1 MAYRNLYIKANN
13 VFKNRTFDDLLKP
26 LAMYTDVYNQ
36 LEAESGEL
44 ADKSNAFA
52 YLSSTLPEGSESKR
66 IYENYANE
74 LKAASDDMARNGLNI
89 QNRKAL
95 VDLKRR
101 YNGEIGRLQRADEAL
116 QREKELRR
124 NASMRDPSM
133 LYANDNL
140 TIDNFLEGSNP
151 NLYGI
156 SGNDLYKRGA
166 TASQQA
172 SSRVYDNTQ
181 VQNLTKYYQ
190 EMIQRYGYNPEL
202 LYAFREDLSAIPELE
217 AEVDSILKETGVE
230 DNLTGNNYARA
241 RESVINGMID
251 GALYKEERKAMQNP
265 GVLTAAQAAQDA
277 RQRES
282 TQRQVDVFNFGLL
295 QQGFTRDDKGNIVP
309 MQNNPLYTT
318 DENGRIKL
326 RDDIDPSKF
335 GISSS
340 GNLTYG
346 NGKGGNNGDDLSKI
360 PAYTISEDGTPVL
373 NTEGTQGMALLNRA
387 KDEANRNFKNV
398 KHGNKFTLKVGNQNF
413 EYEIIGGV
421 KYDHDVSNE
430 DLQAQKQ
437 RANGNPNFKYDFGWV
452 SGYLGEDLPNRF
464 MGYTNSNVVDWYGD
478 FSTSDMFDDK
488 DKGRGVRILKEEH
501 DATGAPTPRD
511 DFQFLDNR
519 VRDAIETLVGRYKK
533 DNGLHTSPT
542 YEVIEV
548 PSEGGS
554 RPHYLVAIK
563 TN

>member
-1 MAYRNLYIKANN
+1 MAYRNLYIEANN

-124 NASMRDPSM
+124 NASMKDPSM

-251 GALYKEERKAMQNP
+251 GALYREERRAMPNP
-265 GVLTAAQAAQDA
+265 GVLTAAESTRIALQREAQD
-277 RQRES
+277 RE
-282 TQRQVDVFNFGLL
+282 DA
-295 QQGFTRDDKGNIVP
+295 
-309 MQNNPLYTT
+309 Y
-318 DENGRIKL
+318 NGRTWNPKTKTWSY
-326 RDDIDPSKF
+326 DPANDMRLKEAASLTNY
-335 GISSS
+335 GNNGGGSGSNSSS
-340 GNLTYG
+340 GSGNRASYDTVNSNAVVVGANTGQMYYNNNNWLANKLGIGASDSGREINAGLPLGDFNSLRQLSEQEYNSLVDSNGNITNSYIRNAIGRGNLSDYEIWKIP
-346 NGKGGNNGDDLSKI
+346 KGSVDIDGTGWFKDDLL
-360 PAYTISEDGTPVL
+360 SEDVYVIIPRVTKRRGNSSQSLEFPY
-373 NTEGTQGMALLNRA
+373 QGVESN
-387 KDEANRNFKNV
+387 DIN
-398 KHGNKFTLKVGNQNF
+398 
-413 EYEIIGGV
+413 
-421 KYDHDVSNE
+421 DVPE
-430 DLQAQKQ
+430 
-437 RANGNPNFKYDFGWV
+437 
-452 SGYLGEDLPNRF
+452 
-464 MGYTNSNVVDWYGD
+464 
-478 FSTSDMFDDK
+478 
-488 DKGRGVRILKEEH
+488 
-501 DATGAPTPRD
+501 
-511 DFQFLDNR
+511 
-519 VRDAIETLVGRYKK
+519 
-533 DNGLHTSPT
+533 
-542 YEVIEV
+542 
-548 PSEGGS
+548 
-554 RPHYLVAIK
+554 
-563 TN
+563 

>member
-1 MAYRNLYIKANN
+1 MAYRNLYIEANN

-52 YLSSTLPEGSESKR
+52 YLSSTLPEGSESRR

-74 LKAASDDMARNGLNI
+74 LKTASDDMARNGLNI
-89 QNRKAL
+89 QNRRAL

-116 QREKELRR
+116 QKEKELRR

-151 NLYGI
+151 NLYSI

-217 AEVDSILKETGVE
+217 AEVNSILRETGVE

-277 RQRES
+277 RQREAA
-282 TQRQVDVFNFGLL
+282 QRQEDTFNFSLL
-295 QQGFTRDDKGNIVP
+295 QQGFTRDAKGNIIP

-346 NGKGGNNGDDLSKI
+346 NVGRNGNRLTPEDREQIADAKALNKALSNMKPSDFSHNNGFDVRTSTGRSYHYDY
-360 PAYTISEDGTPVL
+360 AGAIS
-373 NTEGTQGMALLNRA
+373 R
-387 KDEANRNFKNV
+387 
-398 KHGNKFTLKVGNQNF
+398 HGGQW
-413 EYEIIGGV
+413 
-421 KYDHDVSNE
+421 
-430 DLQAQKQ
+430 Q
-437 RANGNPNFKYDFGWV
+437 
-452 SGYLGEDLPNRF
+452 SGKLGEDVPGRGWGF
-464 MGYTNSNVVDWYGD
+464 TSSSNVMNSWGNFSMNEIDDPANNKVRFIGDNEYNTLLYTEGVDNN
-478 FSTSDMFDDK
+478 
-488 DKGRGVRILKEEH
+488 GVATTVLSPLGEH
-501 DATGAPTPRD
+501 V
-511 DFQFLDNR
+511 QNL
-519 VRDAIETLVGRYKK
+519 ISRYLK
-533 DNGLHTSPT
+533 DNNLP
-542 YEVIEV
+542 EDANVDFRIIEV
-548 PSEGGS
+548 PNESDSNKVG
-554 RPHYLVAIK
+554 YAVAIRQID
-563 TN
+563 

>member
-1 MAYRNLYIKANN
+1 MAYRNLYIEANN

-52 YLSSTLPEGSESKR
+52 YLSSTLPEGSESRR

-89 QNRKAL
+89 QNRRAL

-101 YNGEIGRLQRADEAL
+101 YNGEIGRLQKADEAL
-116 QREKELRR
+116 QKEKELRR
-124 NASMRDPSM
+124 NASMKDPSM

-151 NLYGI
+151 NLYSI

-217 AEVDSILKETGVE
+217 AEVDSILRETGVE

-277 RQRES
+277 RQREAAD
-282 TQRQVDVFNFGLL
+282 RQNKAFKFGLL
-295 QQGFTRDDKGNIVP
+295 QQGFTEDADGNIVP

-346 NGKGGNNGDDLSKI
+346 NGGNNGGNVPTDADGKPLEKI
-360 PAYTISEDGTPVL
+360 PKELFDYYRNEASALQKL
-373 NTEGTQGMALLNRA
+373 NTEHLKKGSTGVITPNGFVL
-387 KDEANRNFKNV
+387 KANGRQKVYKIVYGVRHDSSKNAWLS
-398 KHGNKFTLKVGNQNF
+398 NTVGNDAQNTISNWTASNIVDGSGNIGLAAPKKARVLINDIDEWGRPTESDEF
-413 EYEIIGGV
+413 QYLPPDAHKEI
-421 KYDHDVSNE
+421 
-430 DLQAQKQ
+430 
-437 RANGNPNFKYDFGWV
+437 
-452 SGYLGEDLPNRF
+452 
-464 MGYTNSNVVDWYGD
+464 
-478 FSTSDMFDDK
+478 
-488 DKGRGVRILKEEH
+488 
-501 DATGAPTPRD
+501 D
-511 DFQFLDNR
+511 DFISALR
-519 VRDAIETLVGRYKK
+519 ESTGK
-533 DNGLHTSPT
+533 DVD
-542 YEVIEV
+542 YQIIEV
-548 PSEGGS
+548 QSEGNS
-554 RPHYLVAIK
+554 RPHYMVAVAE
-563 TN
+563 